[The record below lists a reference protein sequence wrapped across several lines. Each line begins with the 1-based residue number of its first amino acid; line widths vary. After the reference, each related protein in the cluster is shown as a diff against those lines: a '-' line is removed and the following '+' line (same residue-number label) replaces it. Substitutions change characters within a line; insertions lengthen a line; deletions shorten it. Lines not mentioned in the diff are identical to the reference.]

1 MKSQIISNTLKH
13 IKKGEIN
20 MNKTVLIGRIT
31 KDLELKQA
39 GNTTV
44 CKFSLAVNRQS
55 KKEGQPEADFISIV
69 VFGKTAEN
77 LAKYMGK
84 GKQIAVSGKIQTGSY
99 TDKEGKK
106 VYTTDVIAD
115 EIQFLDKLESGQADF
130 TPVEDNDNLPF

>member
-1 MKSQIISNTLKH
+1 
-13 IKKGEIN
+13 